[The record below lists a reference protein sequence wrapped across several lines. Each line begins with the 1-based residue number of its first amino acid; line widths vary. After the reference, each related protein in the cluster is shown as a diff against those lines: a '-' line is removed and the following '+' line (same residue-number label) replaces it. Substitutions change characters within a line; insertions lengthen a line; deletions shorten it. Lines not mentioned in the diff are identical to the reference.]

1 MVFLFIL
8 FKKHTIIYLVVKL
21 KKRSQYRI
29 ESDTFGKIKV
39 PQEKYW
45 GAQTQRSLKHFNI
58 GSEKIPE
65 AIITA
70 FGMQKKA
77 AAMANVQLRD
87 ISKKAGDAIIKA
99 SDEIIKKKLDENFPL
114 SVWQTGS
121 GTQTNMNVNEVI
133 SNRANQMLG
142 SKLGSKSPV
151 HPNDHVNC
159 SQSSNDSFPTVMHIA
174 TALEVNQGLLPA
186 LQNLHTALRKKS
198 KEFSR
203 IIKLGRTHT
212 QDATPIT
219 LGQEFSGY
227 AKQIGSGIERVTSI
241 LPKIYQVAQGG
252 TAVGTGLNRKKN
264 FEKIFLK
271 KLRSIAKLPFTS
283 AANKFEAIAAH
294 DTLVEFSGS
303 LNVIAASCMKIANDI
318 RFLASGPRG
327 GLGEIII
334 PKNEPGSSIMPGKIN
349 PTQCEAISQVC
360 AQVMG
365 NHVTISIAGSSGHFE
380 LNAFKPVIIFNLL
393 QSIRLLAD
401 SASSFSRN
409 CILGI
414 KADKKKIDSLLR
426 NSLMLVTAL
435 NPHIGYENSAKIANK
450 AYKDGTSLK
459 QAAVSLGLVS
469 ESDFDKWV
477 QPKNMLGPD
486 KKKNA

>member
-1 MVFLFIL
+1 M
-8 FKKHTIIYLVVKL
+8 
-21 KKRSQYRI
+21 
-29 ESDTFGKIKV
+29 
-39 PQEKYW
+39 
-45 GAQTQRSLKHFNI
+45 NI
-58 GSEKIPE
+58 
-65 AIITA
+65 
-70 FGMQKKA
+70 
-77 AAMANVQLRD
+77 
-87 ISKKAGDAIIKA
+87 
-99 SDEIIKKKLDENFPL
+99 
-114 SVWQTGS
+114 
-121 GTQTNMNVNEVI
+121 NEVI
-133 SNRANQMLG
+133 SNRANQILG
-142 SKLGSKSPV
+142 GKLGSKTPV

-174 TALEVNQGLLPA
+174 TALEVNQKLLPA
-186 LQNLHTALRKKS
+186 LRDLLYALRKKS

-203 IIKLGRTHT
+203 IVKLGRTHT

-227 AKQIGSGIERVTSI
+227 AKQIESGITRVASV

-271 KLRSIAKLPFTS
+271 KLSTITGLPFAGAS
-283 AANKFEAIAAH
+283 NKFEAIAAH

-327 GLGEIII
+327 GLGEIMI
-334 PKNEPGSSIMPGKIN
+334 PKNEPGSSIMPGKVN

-380 LNAFKPVIIFNLL
+380 LNAFKPVIIFNIL
-393 QSIRLLAD
+393 QSVQLLAD
-401 SASSFSRN
+401 ASSSFAKN
-409 CILGI
+409 CVAGI
-414 KADKKKIDSLLR
+414 KADKEKIGSLLK

-450 AYKDGTSLK
+450 AYKDGISLK
-459 QAAVSLGLVS
+459 EAAISLGIVS
-469 ESDFDKWV
+469 EGNFDKWV
-477 QPKNMLGPD
+477 QPKNMLGPN

>member
-1 MVFLFIL
+1 
-8 FKKHTIIYLVVKL
+8 
-21 KKRSQYRI
+21 
-29 ESDTFGKIKV
+29 
-39 PQEKYW
+39 
-45 GAQTQRSLKHFNI
+45 
-58 GSEKIPE
+58 
-65 AIITA
+65 
-70 FGMQKKA
+70 
-77 AAMANVQLRD
+77 
-87 ISKKAGDAIIKA
+87 
-99 SDEIIKKKLDENFPL
+99 
-114 SVWQTGS
+114 
-121 GTQTNMNVNEVI
+121 
-133 SNRANQMLG
+133 MLG
-142 SKLGSKSPV
+142 SKLGSKSPI

-303 LNVIAASCMKIANDI
+303 LNVIAVSCMKIANDI

-334 PKNEPGSSIMPGKIN
+334 PKNEPGSSIMPGKVN

-414 KADKKKIDSLLR
+414 KADKKKIDFLLR

>member
-1 MVFLFIL
+1 
-8 FKKHTIIYLVVKL
+8 
-21 KKRSQYRI
+21 
-29 ESDTFGKIKV
+29 
-39 PQEKYW
+39 
-45 GAQTQRSLKHFNI
+45 
-58 GSEKIPE
+58 
-65 AIITA
+65 
-70 FGMQKKA
+70 
-77 AAMANVQLRD
+77 
-87 ISKKAGDAIIKA
+87 
-99 SDEIIKKKLDENFPL
+99 
-114 SVWQTGS
+114 
-121 GTQTNMNVNEVI
+121 
-133 SNRANQMLG
+133 
-142 SKLGSKSPV
+142 
-151 HPNDHVNC
+151 
-159 SQSSNDSFPTVMHIA
+159 
-174 TALEVNQGLLPA
+174 
-186 LQNLHTALRKKS
+186 
-198 KEFSR
+198 
-203 IIKLGRTHT
+203 
-212 QDATPIT
+212 
-219 LGQEFSGY
+219 
-227 AKQIGSGIERVTSI
+227 
-241 LPKIYQVAQGG
+241 
-252 TAVGTGLNRKKN
+252 
-264 FEKIFLK
+264 
-271 KLRSIAKLPFTS
+271 
-283 AANKFEAIAAH
+283 
-294 DTLVEFSGS
+294 
-303 LNVIAASCMKIANDI
+303 MKIANDI

-401 SASSFSRN
+401 STSSFSRN